1 MPIKKDDHQDDYY
14 ANIPAS
20 TQSDDG
26 SKKPIKLKL
35 KVVAKK
41 ATDDAGDVV
50 TSTEATSVSEVSES
64 IDEVPKKPQ
73 ARLVEREHASEGLLR
88 SVMHR
93 NVGNAGTQEEKKKPS
108 ISFNQA
114 TSRVKVLENR
124 PVMQLPPEER
134 RRPPNRNT
142 TPNRPFTQRTPQD
155 ANRTPSTDPAK
166 SGEKRIRDDV
176 KPMFQRDIGF
186 ATPNKDGTAKKSGK
200 DKKGY
205 DDADNKKR
213 GIKKIGGV
221 DDDGSFRRGHKTS
234 KKKEKAIEDLKQVLV
249 DRTGQEVSIP
259 DVISVKEFSDKI
271 GVPVAKIIGE
281 LMKNGVLVTLNAQI
295 DYDTCFLIGEAFEIK
310 IVKEISENVSVSD
323 LMDGNIEDLLKEDDA
338 AALITRSPIISV
350 MGHVDH
356 GKTSI
361 LDYIRKASVASG
373 EAG

>member
-1 MPIKKDDHQDDYY
+1 M
-14 ANIPAS
+14 NRNTGS
-20 TQSDDG
+20 QS
-26 SKKPIKLKL
+26 
-35 KVVAKK
+35 
-41 ATDDAGDVV
+41 
-50 TSTEATSVSEVSES
+50 
-64 IDEVPKKPQ
+64 
-73 ARLVEREHASEGLLR
+73 
-88 SVMHR
+88 
-93 NVGNAGTQEEKKKPS
+93 GTEEKKKPA

-114 TSRVKVLENR
+114 GSKVKVLENR

-134 RRPPNRNT
+134 RRPPSRGGS
-142 TPNRPFTQRTPQD
+142 TPNRPFTQRTSQD
-155 ANRTPSTDPAK
+155 TNRIASTEPSK
-166 SGEKRIRDDV
+166 GGEKRIRDDI
-176 KPMFQRDIGF
+176 KPMFQRDIAF
-186 ATPNKDGTAKKSGK
+186 ATPSKDGTAKKSGK

-205 DDADNKKR
+205 DDVDGKKR
-213 GIKKIGGV
+213 GIKKIGG

-234 KKKEKAIEDLKQVLV
+234 KKKEKALEDLKQVLV

-310 IVKEISENVSVSD
+310 IVKEISEDVSVSD
-323 LMDGNIEDLLKEDDA
+323 LMDGNIEDLLKEDDTS
-338 AALITRSPIISV
+338 ALASRSPIISV

-373 EAG
+373 EAGGITQKIGAYQVTR